1 MKVELTNGNTL
12 DSENLSWHMDR
23 LFKAITVSLAKERAK
38 ERARAI
44 FKLQENLKAFPHE
57 ELLEVLTQDQDE

>member
-23 LFKAITVSLAKERAK
+23 LFKAITVSLAKK
-38 ERARAI
+38 RARAI